1 MFLSFCLNS
10 LGSSRSLTSF
20 GSLFQSWLALK
31 VNNFR
36 YSSVIIVVTIIT
48 ALPIVF
54 LQGRVVWLLEQC
66 TEVVRELTELMSTV
80 PAALKEDCMLLLPK
94 ECPKLLLG
102 EEGEGLLQGAVE
114 ELSVRVCMLV

>member
-1 MFLSFCLNS
+1 MFLSFHLNS

-31 VNNFR
+31 VNDFR

-80 PAALKEDCMLLLPK
+80 PAALKDCMLLLPK

-114 ELSVRVCMLV
+114 ELSVRVCVLV